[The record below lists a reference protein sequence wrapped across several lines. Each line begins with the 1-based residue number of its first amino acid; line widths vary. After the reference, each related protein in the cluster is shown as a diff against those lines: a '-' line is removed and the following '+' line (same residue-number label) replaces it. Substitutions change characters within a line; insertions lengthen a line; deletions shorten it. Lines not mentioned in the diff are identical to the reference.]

1 MTTPLGFVRAS
12 APAEAAVA
20 TAEVRSES
28 VAARDDASYR
38 RIIARQRRL
47 GLMIAGV
54 VMVVLPGLSVV
65 GHVLAGAPLVG
76 TTLAAVFLVA
86 TGSLAIAV
94 RRIRADRLWLAAAI
108 LGLTGML
115 GILALTVVEPPEIA
129 TWSIGLIALLPIGMS
144 VFATWGFAGQ
154 LRWSIVT
161 GLILLVILALVP
173 GSSELRADRPA
184 LIGAFGVG
192 TAVGLAA
199 AHLFELGRLAQHR
212 TGRIVHARRTELI
225 HANHRTARS
234 LVQLRA
240 VESIASILTDQGANP
255 AALDAVMGILF
266 VDFDCSHPSIYLGD
280 EKRVRLGAQ
289 RGYLTPIAEIAAGHG
304 IIGRALATGANQLVA
319 DVISD
324 PDYRVASPDIVSE
337 LAVPL
342 FADGRLIGV
351 LNVESVRPLDAA
363 DVASIRVVADRVAAA
378 CDVAHRRGTLIE
390 SEARYQ
396 SLVASLHEG
405 VVLQDAN
412 GRIVASNPA
421 AERLLGMTVGQLMG
435 KTSLDPRW
443 RAVREDGSDF
453 PGSEHPASIAL
464 ATREPV
470 LGVVMGVHKPT
481 GELSWV
487 LVDAVPLQADASPAG
502 GVVVSFSDIT
512 ERWRLQ
518 ADLLQSQKMD
528 SVGRLAGGI
537 AHDFNNLLTA
547 ILGNGSMLA
556 EIVDGEA
563 SEHVVEIQRAAERAA
578 ELTRQLLG
586 FARKSILDPGDHR
599 LNAIVTDMEPMI
611 RRLVGAHIAV
621 VINLD
626 PAVGHVRVDRSQ
638 IDQVLLNLIVN
649 ARDAMPDGGTLC
661 IETSTTTRSELDAA
675 LAVDADR
682 IAILSVRDS
691 GVGMD
696 SDIQSHVF
704 DPFYTTKPRGRGTGL
719 GLATTHGIV
728 AQSGGAIRDDSTP
741 GEGSTFAVYLPE
753 VQPVVARPPTL
764 LPKINP
770 SGVGTL
776 LLVEDEDAVREVA
789 RRILERAGYR
799 VLHAPNA
806 NAALSVI
813 GTGIDEID
821 LLVSDVVMPGMRGPE
836 MYEVL
841 RKLRPDL
848 PAIFLSGYA
857 DLADSTDGLP
867 DGSRFLAKPYSP
879 DDLIRIVQLALGTSA
894 A

>member
-12 APAEAAVA
+12 ARAVA
-20 TAEVRSES
+20 AGATADGRSAS
-28 VAARDDASYR
+28 AVADDDASYR
-38 RIIARQRRL
+38 RIIGRQRRL
-47 GLMIAGV
+47 GLKIAGTV
-54 VMVVLPGLSVV
+54 TVVLPAISLV
-65 GHVLAGAPLVG
+65 GHLVAGASFLG
-76 TTLAAVFLVA
+76 TALAAVFLVA
-86 TGSLAIAV
+86 MSSLVIVV
-94 RRIRADRLWLAAAI
+94 RGIRADRLWLSATV
-108 LGLTGML
+108 LGITGML
-115 GILALTVVEPPEIA
+115 GILAITVVEPPGIA
-129 TWSIGLIALLPIGMS
+129 TWSMGIMAMLPIGMS
-144 VFATWGFAGQ
+144 VFATWGFPGQ
-154 LRWSIVT
+154 LRWSIIT
-161 GLILLVILALVP
+161 GTILLVILALAP
-173 GSSELRADRPA
+173 GSSELRVDRVA
-184 LIGAFGVG
+184 LIGAFGLG
-192 TAVGLAA
+192 TAFGLAA
-199 AHLFELGRLAQHR
+199 AHLFELSRRAQHR
-212 TGRIVHARRTELI
+212 TGRLAHARRTELI
-225 HANHRTARS
+225 HANQRSARS

-240 VESIASILTDQGANP
+240 VESIAFILTEKGATP

-266 VDFDCSHPSIYLGD
+266 EDFDCSHPSIYLGD
-280 EKRVRLGAQ
+280 RDRVRLGAQ
-289 RGYLTPIAEIAAGHG
+289 RGYLMPVAEIAAGHG
-304 IIGRALATGANQLVA
+304 IIGRALASGTSQLVS
-319 DVISD
+319 DIRTD
-324 PDYRVASPDIVSE
+324 PDYRAASPDVVSE

-351 LNVESVRPLDAA
+351 LNVECVRLLDAA
-363 DVASIRVVADRVAAA
+363 DVASITVVADRVAVA
-378 CDVAHRRGTLIE
+378 CDVANRRATLIE

-421 AERLLGMTVGQLMG
+421 AERLLGMTIDQLMG
-435 KTSLDPRW
+435 KTSLDARW
-443 RAVREDGSDF
+443 RTVHEDGTDF

-487 LVDAVPLQADASPAG
+487 LVDAVPLQSDASPSG
-502 GVVVSFSDIT
+502 GVVVSFTDIT
-512 ERWRLQ
+512 DRSRLQ

-547 ILGNGSMLA
+547 ILGNGTMLA

-586 FARKSILDPGDHR
+586 FARKSLLDPGDHL

-626 PAVGHVRVDRSQ
+626 PRVGHVRVDRSQ
-638 IDQVLLNLIVN
+638 IDQVLLNLAVN
-649 ARDAMPDGGTLC
+649 ARDAMADGGTLC
-661 IETSTTTRSELDAA
+661 IGTSTTTRSELDAA
-675 LAVDADR
+675 LPVDADR
-682 IAILSVRDS
+682 IAILSIRDS

-696 SDIQSHVF
+696 ADIRSHVF
-704 DPFYTTKPRGRGTGL
+704 DPFYTTKPRGHGTGL

-728 AQSGGAIRDDSTP
+728 AQSGGAIRVDSVP
-741 GEGSTFAVYLPE
+741 GDGSTFAVYLPE
-753 VQPVVARPPTL
+753 VEPVIATPPIL

-813 GTGIDEID
+813 GGGIDEID

-841 RKLRPDL
+841 RRLRPDL

-857 DLADSTDGLP
+857 DLADSTEGLP
-867 DGSRFLAKPYSP
+867 LGSRFLAKPYSP
-879 DDLIRIVQLALGTSA
+879 DDLIRIVQLALGKRA

>member
-12 APAEAAVA
+12 APAAATGDGRSA
-20 TAEVRSES
+20 STA
-28 VAARDDASYR
+28 AGDDASYR
-38 RIIARQRRL
+38 RIIVRQRRL
-47 GLMIAGV
+47 GLKIAGV
-54 VMVVLPGLSVV
+54 VTVVLPALSVV
-65 GHVLAGAPLVG
+65 GHLLAGAPFLG
-76 TTLAAVFLVA
+76 TALAVAFLMA
-86 TGSLAIAV
+86 MGSLVVVV
-94 RRIRADRLWLAAAI
+94 REVRAYRLWLAATI
-108 LGLTGML
+108 LGITGMV
-115 GILALTVVEPPEIA
+115 GILAITVVEPPEIA
-129 TWSIGLIALLPIGMS
+129 TWSIGIIAMLPIGMS
-144 VFATWGFAGQ
+144 VFATWGFAAQ

-161 GLILLVILALVP
+161 GLILVAILAVAP
-173 GSSELRADRPA
+173 GSSELQIDRLA
-184 LIGAFGVG
+184 LIGAFGLG
-192 TAVGLAA
+192 TAFGLAA

-212 TGRIVHARRTELI
+212 TGRIAHARRTELI
-225 HANHRTARS
+225 HANHRSARS

-240 VESIASILTDQGANP
+240 VESIASILTDQGATA

-280 EKRVRLGAQ
+280 RALVRLGAQ
-289 RGYLTPIAEIAAGHG
+289 RGYLAPVAEIAAGHG
-304 IIGRALATGANQLVA
+304 IIGRAVASGAIQLVA
-319 DVISD
+319 DVLSD
-324 PDYRVASPDIVSE
+324 PDYRAASLDVVSE

-363 DVASIRVVADRVAAA
+363 DVASITVVADRVAAA
-378 CDVAHRRGTLIE
+378 CDIAHRRGTLIE

-405 VVLQDAN
+405 VVLQDAS

-421 AERLLGMTVGQLMG
+421 AERLLGMTVDQLMG

-443 RAVREDGSDF
+443 RTVHEDGSDF
-453 PGSEHPASIAL
+453 PGPEHPASIAL

-470 LGVVMGVHKPT
+470 LGVVMGIHKPT

-487 LVDAVPLQADASPAG
+487 LVDAVPLQTDASPSG

-512 ERWRLQ
+512 DRWQLQ

-578 ELTRQLLG
+578 DLTRQLLG
-586 FARKSILDPGDHR
+586 FARKSMLDPGDHR

-626 PAVGHVRVDRSQ
+626 PTVGHVRVDRSQ
-638 IDQVLLNLIVN
+638 IDQVLLNLAVN
-649 ARDAMPDGGTLC
+649 ARDAMSDGGTLC
-661 IETSTTTRSELDAA
+661 IGTSTTTRSELEATV
-675 LAVDADR
+675 LVDADR

-691 GVGMD
+691 GVGMNA
-696 SDIQSHVF
+696 DIRSHVF
-704 DPFYTTKPRGRGTGL
+704 DPFYTTKPRGHGTGL

-728 AQSGGAIRDDSTP
+728 AQSGGAIRVDSVP
-741 GEGSTFAVYLPE
+741 GDGSTFTVYLPE
-753 VQPVVARPPTL
+753 VEPVIAVAPIV
-764 LPKINP
+764 LPKVNP

-806 NAALSVI
+806 SAALSVI
-813 GTGIDEID
+813 GAGIDEID

-857 DLADSTDGLP
+857 DLADSTEGLP
-867 DGSRFLAKPYSP
+867 LGSRFLAKPYSP
-879 DDLIRIVQLALGTSA
+879 DDLIRIVQLALGKRA

>member
-1 MTTPLGFVRAS
+1 MTTLLGFVRARARARAPGATGDGPS
-12 APAEAAVA
+12 ASWIAHDAAA
-20 TAEVRSES
+20 
-28 VAARDDASYR
+28 YR
-38 RIIARQRRL
+38 RVIARQRRL
-47 GLMIAGV
+47 GLRIAGV
-54 VMVVLPGLSVV
+54 VTVVLPAFSLV
-65 GHVLAGAPLVG
+65 GHLLAGAPVLG
-76 TTLAAVFLVA
+76 TALAAVDLVA
-86 TGSLAIAV
+86 MCALAVAI
-94 RRIRADRLWLAAAI
+94 RGIRADRLWLAATI
-108 LGLTGML
+108 LGLIGML
-115 GILALTVVEPPEIA
+115 GILAITVVEPPDIA
-129 TWSIGLIALLPIGMS
+129 TWSIGIIAMLPIGMS

-154 LRWSIVT
+154 LRWSILT
-161 GLILLVILALVP
+161 GAVLLVILAVAP

-184 LIGAFGVG
+184 LLGAFGLG
-192 TAVGLAA
+192 TAFGLAA
-199 AHLFELGRLAQHR
+199 AHLFELGRIGQHR
-212 TGRIVHARRTELI
+212 TGRIAHARRTELI
-225 HANHRTARS
+225 HANHRSARS
-234 LVQLRA
+234 LLQLQA
-240 VESIASILTDQGANP
+240 VETIASILTDQGATP
-255 AALDAVMGILF
+255 AALDAVTRILS
-266 VDFDCSHPSIYLGD
+266 VDFGFSHPSIYLGD
-280 EKRVRLGAQ
+280 ETRVRLGSQ
-289 RGYLTPIAEIAAGHG
+289 RGYLTPVSEIAAGHG
-304 IIGRALATGANQLVA
+304 IIGRALATGTVQLVTDILA
-319 DVISD
+319 D
-324 PDYRVASPDIVSE
+324 PDYRAASPDVISE

-351 LNVESVRPLDAA
+351 LNVEGIRVLDAA
-363 DVASIRVVADRVAAA
+363 DVASITVIADRVAAA
-378 CDVAHRRGTLIE
+378 CDLANRRATLLS

-412 GRIVASNPA
+412 GKIVASNPA
-421 AERLLGMTVGQLMG
+421 AETILGMTIDQLMG

-443 RAVREDGSDF
+443 RSVREDGSDF
-453 PGSEHPASIAL
+453 PGTEHPASIAL
-464 ATREPV
+464 ATGQPV

-487 LVDAVPLQADASPAG
+487 SVDAVPLRSDASPSG

-512 ERWRLQ
+512 ERQRLH

-563 SEHVVEIQRAAERAA
+563 GEHVAEIQRAAERAA

-586 FARKSILDPGDHR
+586 FARKSILDPGDH
-599 LNAIVTDMEPMI
+599 LVNAIVTDMEPMI

-638 IDQVLLNLIVN
+638 IDQVLLNLTVN
-649 ARDAMPDGGTLC
+649 ARDAMADGGTLC
-661 IETSTTTRSELDAA
+661 IGTSMKTHFELDPAVQ
-675 LAVDADR
+675 VDAER

-691 GVGMD
+691 GVGMNAD
-696 SDIQSHVF
+696 VRSHAF
-704 DPFYTTKPRGRGTGL
+704 DPFYTTKPRGHGTGL
-719 GLATTHGIV
+719 GLATTHGII
-728 AQSGGAIRDDSTP
+728 AQSGGAITVDSVP
-741 GEGSTFAVYLPE
+741 GGGSTFAVYLPE
-753 VQPVVARPPTL
+753 VKPVAAPAPVILAR
-764 LPKINP
+764 INP
-770 SGVGTL
+770 AGVGTV

-813 GTGIDEID
+813 GAGIDEID

-841 RKLRPDL
+841 RKRRPDL

-857 DLADSTDGLP
+857 DLADSTEGLP
-867 DGSRFLAKPYSP
+867 LGSRFLAKPYTA
-879 DDLIRIVQLALGTSA
+879 DQLIRLVQLALGKRA